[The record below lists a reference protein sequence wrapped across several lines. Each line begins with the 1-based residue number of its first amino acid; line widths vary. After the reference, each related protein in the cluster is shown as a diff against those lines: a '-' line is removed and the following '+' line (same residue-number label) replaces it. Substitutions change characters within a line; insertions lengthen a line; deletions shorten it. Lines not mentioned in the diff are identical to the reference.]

1 MRSRE
6 TMDAQDNVEVDEPA
20 LARRRRALSPGP
32 SPDAQGR
39 GAVSTGRPRTSM
51 RSDCAADAQ
60 FGRQLISPKGDVGA
74 VLLEVIVAMVLLA
87 SAGLAAVS
95 MAAEAAGAVS
105 RARQAEVRT
114 EQGSRFMDAV
124 SLWTRADLDR
134 RLGDRRQGPFILRL
148 ERPDPELYTAALA
161 DSATGHVLLSTSLFR
176 RDTADALP

>member
-1 MRSRE
+1 
-6 TMDAQDNVEVDEPA
+6 
-20 LARRRRALSPGP
+20 
-32 SPDAQGR
+32 
-39 GAVSTGRPRTSM
+39 
-51 RSDCAADAQ
+51 
-60 FGRQLISPKGDVGA
+60 
-74 VLLEVIVAMVLLA
+74 
-87 SAGLAAVS
+87 